1 MNLPTIDQIWAKLG
15 TVLDPETQ
23 LNLVDMGLIYEV
35 SLKPSR
41 SGELIWITYT
51 LTTPACPL
59 AGEFQRRI
67 RVAVAELLPPGL
79 DPDEVV
85 ITELV
90 FDPVW
95 TIDRLSAE
103 ARAELGF

>member
-1 MNLPTIDQIWAKLG
+1 MILPTPDHIWAKLR
-15 TVLDPETQ
+15 TVLDPETN
-23 LNLVDMGLIYEV
+23 LNLVDMGLIYDV
-35 SLKPSR
+35 QIKPSR
-41 SGELIWITYT
+41 TGELIWITYS

-67 RVAVAELLPPGL
+67 RVAVAELLPPDM
-79 DPDEVV
+79 DPDETV

-90 FDPVW
+90 FEPVW